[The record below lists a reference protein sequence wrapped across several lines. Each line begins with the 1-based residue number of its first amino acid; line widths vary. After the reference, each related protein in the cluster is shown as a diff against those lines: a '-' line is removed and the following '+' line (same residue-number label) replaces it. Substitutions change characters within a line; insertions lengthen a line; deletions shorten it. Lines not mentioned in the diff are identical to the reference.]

1 MCIFFLCCHS
11 SADMTFGFIH
21 INNLA
26 GFCRKCRIHLAQP
39 VRDILVN
46 GRFWNSVMFGSL
58 PHSCLMFNDIV
69 CDFHGSFFNIS
80 FQKNTPAFLCL
91 YSLCKDMFAYYL
103 LSDLLPTKTLL
114 SQPVPQ
120 QFHRVWL
127 QNKVSFSIPRFK
139 STPAFNAYNQIIYC
153 L

>member
-1 MCIFFLCCHS
+1 MQMCIFFLCCHS

-39 VRDILVN
+39 IRVYPCERSILK
-46 GRFWNSVMFGSL
+46 SVMFGSL

-80 FQKNTPAFLCL
+80 FKKYPCIPVFVQFMQGYVCL
-91 YSLCKDMFAYYL
+91 LLIGFCLFSYFPGKYNNCLLVFPVLRSL
-103 LSDLLPTKTLL
+103 P
-114 SQPVPQ
+114 
-120 QFHRVWL
+120 
-127 QNKVSFSIPRFK
+127 
-139 STPAFNAYNQIIYC
+139 
-153 L
+153 